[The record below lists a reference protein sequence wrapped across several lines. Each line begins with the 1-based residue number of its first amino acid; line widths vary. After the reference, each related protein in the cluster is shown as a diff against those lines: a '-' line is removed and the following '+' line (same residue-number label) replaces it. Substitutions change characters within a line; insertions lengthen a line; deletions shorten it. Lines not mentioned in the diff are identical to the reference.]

1 MAKSLSRA
9 DKEQLSAM
17 WDFTLP
23 EAERIKASIKLADS
37 GNSDLA
43 STFVELIRLDRS
55 PAMRRSAVAALGR
68 IAKVSSADMSVV
80 RTLERIMVSDRDP
93 AVRSEAEI
101 ALSKILKR
109 CESLSVAGKRGSA
122 GKRSGSGGAGKC
134 SASVE
139 GDKSW
144 VIDSDLVRQSLKGPG

>member
-9 DKEQLSAM
+9 DKEQLSVM

-23 EAERIKASIKLADS
+23 EVERIKASIKLADTC
-37 GNSDLA
+37 NSDLA

-55 PAMRRSAVAALGR
+55 TVMRRSAITALGR
-68 IAKVSSADMSVV
+68 IAKASSADMSVV
-80 RTLERIMVSDRDP
+80 RTLERIVVSDRDQV
-93 AVRSEAEI
+93 VRSEAEI

-109 CESLSVAGKRGSA
+109 CEIFSVAGKRGPA
-122 GKRSGSGGAGKC
+122 GKRRGSGGAGKS
-134 SASVE
+134 SAGAE

-144 VIDSDLVRQSLKGPG
+144 VIDSELVRQTLKGPG